1 MTRFMIAGTHS
12 GCGKTTLTC
21 AVLQALINRGCDV
34 ASFKCGPDYIDPMF
48 HSKIIGAAAYNL
60 DGFFCDHDTVNY
72 LLNKNAREVSVIE
85 GVMGFYDGVG
95 NTASSYQL
103 ALETDTPVV
112 LVIDCKGMSLS
123 MGAVMKGFLEF
134 QTPNNIAGFLFNR
147 LPESLIDTAQRLC
160 VEMQVKYFGRFPF
173 CREGAVESRHLG
185 LVTADE
191 IAGLQEK
198 MQLLARLAEEYILLD
213 ELLAVGQKAGQVE
226 FTPPKVTYQSEIHPK
241 IAVAYDRAFC
251 FYYEDNLNLLRELGC
266 KIVNFSPLTDSAIPN
281 GVSGL
286 LLGGGYPELYAAQL
300 SSNRAMLTD
309 IRQKINAGVPTVAEC
324 GGFLYL
330 HEYMEGSDGAT
341 YPMAS
346 VICGRAFKTERLW
359 RFGYVN
365 LTAERD
371 NLFGRRGEVMP
382 AHEFH
387 YWDSDNCGRDFTA
400 RKASNGLEYACIHA
414 NDHLY
419 AGFPHLYFYAKPA
432 MAEKFVKKC
441 EEFAL
446 SWKDCI

>member
-21 AVLQALINRGCDV
+21 AVLQALVNRGCDV
-34 ASFKCGPDYIDPMF
+34 SSFKCGPDYIDPMF
-48 HSKIIGAAAYNL
+48 HSKIIGTAAYNL
-60 DGFFCDHDTVNY
+60 DGFFCDRDTVNY
-72 LLNKNAREVSVIE
+72 LLHKNARDVSVVE

-95 NTASSYQL
+95 NAASSRQL
-103 ALETDTPVV
+103 GLDTDTPVV
-112 LVIDCKGMSLS
+112 LVMDCKGMSLS

-134 QTPNNIAGFLFNR
+134 QTPHNIAGFLFNR

-160 VEMQVKYFGRFPF
+160 DEMNVKYFGRFPI

-185 LVTADE
+185 LVTANE

-198 MQLLARLAEEYILLD
+198 MQRLARLAEEHILLD
-213 ELLAVGQKAGQVE
+213 DLLAVGQTAGRVA
-226 FTPPKVTYQSEIHPK
+226 FPPPSVTYRSQIRPK

-251 FYYEDNLNLLRELGC
+251 FYYEDNWNLLRELGC
-266 KIVNFSPLTDSAIPN
+266 EIVRFSPLTDSAIPH

-286 LLGGGYPELYAAQL
+286 LLGGGYPELYAARL
-300 SSNRAMLTD
+300 AANRSMLDD
-309 IRQKINAGVPTVAEC
+309 IKKKINAGLPTVAEC

-330 HEYMEGSDGAT
+330 HEDMEGSDGGS
-341 YPMAS
+341 YPMAG
-346 VICGRAFKTERLW
+346 VIQGHAFKTERLR
-359 RFGYVN
+359 RFGYIN

-371 NLFGRRGEVMP
+371 YLLGRRNEVIP

-387 YWDSDNCGRDFTA
+387 YWDSDNCGTDFTA
-400 RKASNGLEYACIHA
+400 RKASNSLEYACIHA

-432 MAEKFVKKC
+432 MAENFVKKC

-446 SWKDCI
+446 SWKDCN